1 MSQRPPASRPGSHSP
16 PDGQGTTLP
25 SVQVRE
31 DNQHAGG
38 QVEGQRQRPE
48 SRGYQ
53 QQPQISPRNARVAP
67 PPPAGEDWRSSTR
80 PRDLGVHSILNPTE
94 PDGSGSTARRASGST
109 MESPQ
114 SAAAP
119 QFGASPSRAAPH
131 TFLGQQPPSTTPPT
145 VEGYSAGYPQP
156 RRILTPRSPS
166 RAISGGR
173 GRARGSIDAHRSPF
187 LPSRGR
193 SYTVETGAPETP
205 LVPTPQAQN
214 QQQYGFP
221 PSASTPSIDRRTSMP
236 SMHAPPNTPL
246 SQSASPSISA
256 SSQNPSSA
264 QTSPAS
270 FLFHKGGHAPQ
281 TSSSYF
287 PGSTFGT
294 ATQSTA
300 PGGGGLQGMQ
310 YQGPSGEGQG
320 PYSAPAPQSQGG
332 GSLQSTSAGSSR
344 QTSAS
349 DPIQVLTITTS
360 SGQYQVPVDVHQA
373 SRLADEKRARNAGA
387 SARFRQRRKEK
398 EREAST
404 NIEKLQQQTRDLERR
419 VREVEQERDF
429 YRGERDRFR
438 DVLFR
443 TPGMRDVA
451 MQAPPSPL
459 SMRPASSFQG
469 PGQQLGGPPH
479 PSGYGTPPGSMIER
493 APRRRRMDTQG
504 EFTSLP
510 YSTLPPASTLP
521 PVQSAGYQPAG
532 PGPQSLPPLRMEA
545 PASTQPAASTLPS
558 TTSGPPAPFDPYA
571 RPQYERGWPGDR
583 SRQ

>member
-1 MSQRPPASRPGSHSP
+1 TDFVHKLHSYQQSWEGSGKGQCPGPRDHQGLGDQDSMSQRPPASRPGSHSP
-16 PDGQGTTLP
+16 TDGQGTTLP
-25 SVQVRE
+25 SVQVRD

-53 QQPQISPRNARVAP
+53 QQPQISPHTARVAP
-67 PPPAGEDWRSSTR
+67 LPPAGDDWRSSTR

-94 PDGSGSTARRASGST
+94 PDGGGSTARRASGST

-119 QFGASPSRAAPH
+119 PQFGASPSRATPH
-131 TFLGQQPPSTTPPT
+131 TFLGQQPSSTTPPT
-145 VEGYSAGYPQP
+145 AEGYSAGYPQP

-193 SYTVETGAPETP
+193 SYTVEAGAPETP
-205 LVPTPQAQN
+205 PVPPPQAPN

-236 SMHAPPNTPL
+236 SMHAPPNAPL

-294 ATQSTA
+294 AMQPTA

-310 YQGPSGEGQG
+310 YQGPSGEGQ
-320 PYSAPAPQSQGG
+320 
-332 GSLQSTSAGSSR
+332 
-344 QTSAS
+344 
-349 DPIQVLTITTS
+349 
-360 SGQYQVPVDVHQA
+360 
-373 SRLADEKRARNAGA
+373 GA

-459 SMRPASSFQG
+459 SMRPATSFPG

-479 PSGYGTPPGSMIER
+479 ASGYGTPGSMIER

-521 PVQSAGYQPAG
+521 PVQSGGYQPAG

-545 PASTQPAASTLPS
+545 PASTQSAASTLPPA
-558 TTSGPPAPFDPYA
+558 TSGPSAPFDPYA